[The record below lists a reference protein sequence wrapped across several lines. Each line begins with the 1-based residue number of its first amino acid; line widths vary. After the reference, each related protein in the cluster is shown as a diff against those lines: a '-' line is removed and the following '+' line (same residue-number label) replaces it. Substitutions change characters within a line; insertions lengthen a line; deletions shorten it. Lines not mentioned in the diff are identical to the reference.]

1 MNNKRR
7 KELDEIYGSI
17 EDIKYKLESILADE
31 ENYRD
36 SIPENLQGSER
47 YETADEACDA
57 LSNAVDS
64 VDEIFEYIEQ
74 ARGRQIGNVSEKMLK
89 EYIENQG

>member
-74 ARGRQIGNVSEKMLK
+74 ARGR
-89 EYIENQG
+89 

>member
-7 KELDEIYGSI
+7 KELDEIYDSS

-36 SIPENLQGSER
+36 NIPENLQGSER

-74 ARGRQIGNVSEKMLK
+74 ARGR
-89 EYIENQG
+89 

>member
-7 KELDEIYGSI
+7 KELDEIYDSI

-74 ARGRQIGNVSEKMLK
+74 ARGR
-89 EYIENQG
+89 

>member
-7 KELDEIYGSI
+7 KELDEIYDSI

-36 SIPENLQGSER
+36 NIPENLQGSER

-74 ARGRQIGNVSEKMLK
+74 ARGR
-89 EYIENQG
+89 